1 MGRYMSE
8 NLSKPMLCLI
18 WKWILMKTMN
28 FGWWG
33 FVIQVQCEVRDCSKC
48 PLLVRMLMMEE
59 AWYVWEQVAHG
70 GNPCTFLSILLWT
83 QNCSKK
89 IKDIYQ
95 KAFLEPGKPSVKH
108 ATRLE
113 LMKTPLS
120 PGENLLDTLL
130 SLTSGYR
137 WPLLIFLKK

>member
-137 WPLLIFLKK
+137 WPLLNFLKK